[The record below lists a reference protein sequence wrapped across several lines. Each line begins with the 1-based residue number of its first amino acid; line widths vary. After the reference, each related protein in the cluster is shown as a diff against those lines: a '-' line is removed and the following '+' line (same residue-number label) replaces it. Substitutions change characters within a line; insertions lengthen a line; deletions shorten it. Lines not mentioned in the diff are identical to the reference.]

1 MVKYL
6 HSFAFKIQAFNIV
19 LLTAMSAVLISIF
32 LKNFEEINYKNLE
45 SLAETTV
52 KYLDADLQV
61 ELEKAIDLVV
71 FASENAG
78 RVSKE
83 HDREFMVRMLP
94 TVPYA
99 FEFYYGTTLSRFDGG
114 YFVTAT
120 DWAPYTEPE
129 WDQLKRPWFKFAMQ
143 NPGKPGI
150 TDPYIDYNTKL
161 ICVTVV
167 HTVKDSS
174 NSYKG
179 VVGLDI
185 FMTDLTK
192 MVNSRKVTEDGS
204 TFLIKRNG
212 LYITHTE
219 QKYIL
224 ERNIFEDLDT
234 VEFSKEKILSDNA
247 SVLFGRRNYVVSMP
261 VKNTD
266 WFLVSTGSLASLDRS
281 NMSSILAAIAV
292 TIVLS
297 IIISVILSNLIN
309 RRIQYIMKTL
319 NKIGDGNLTIRID
332 ESHSDEI
339 SDMSRHFNKFIDKLK
354 EFMNFVGE
362 YASVLIKSSDSLDII
377 SDDFS
382 KSMQKMQIVVDN
394 TKSMTD
400 SVNSIST
407 ENGLAGLK
415 TEEIEEAIDSIVKK
429 VNDVELIGGETEKAK
444 EAIQHLTEKIT
455 AISKYL
461 EGIYGNAEGMSESFE
476 FVNLVE
482 KELKDN
488 VRTLKEAFMDLRAM
502 SHGVKS
508 ILRKFRM

>member
-19 LLTAMSAVLISIF
+19 LLTAMSVVLISIF
-32 LKNFEEINYKNLE
+32 FNNFENINYKNLE

-71 FASENAG
+71 FASENVG

-83 HDREFMVRMLP
+83 ADREFMVRMLP

-120 DWAPYTEPE
+120 DWAPYNEPE

-167 HTVKDSS
+167 HTVIDSS

-179 VVGLDI
+179 VVGLDV
-185 FMTDLTK
+185 FMTELTK

-234 VEFSKEKILSDNA
+234 VEFSKEKILSENA

-266 WFLVSTGSLASLDRS
+266 WFLVSTGSLANLDKS
-281 NMSSILAAIAV
+281 NMSSIVAAIAV
-292 TIVLS
+292 TIILS
-297 IIISVILSNLIN
+297 IVISVILSNLIN

-319 NKIGDGNLTIRID
+319 NKIGDGNLCIRID

-339 SDMSRHFNKFIDKLK
+339 SDMSKHFNRFIDRLR
-354 EFMNFVGE
+354 EFMSFVGD
-362 YASVLIKSSDSLDII
+362 YASILITSSDGLDYI
-377 SDDFS
+377 SDEFS

-394 TKSMTD
+394 AKSMTD
-400 SVNSIST
+400 SVNNI
-407 ENGLAGLK
+407 EPEVKLADMK
-415 TEEIEEAIDSIVKK
+415 TKEIEELINSITKKID
-429 VNDVELIGGETEKAK
+429 NTELIGNETEKVK
-444 EAIQHLTEKIT
+444 EAIQYLTEKI
-455 AISKYL
+455 ADISKL
-461 EGIYGNAEGMSESFE
+461 VEKMYGKEQGEPENYD

-482 KELKDN
+482 KELKNN
-488 VRTLKEAFMDLRAM
+488 VIALKDASADLRAM
-502 SHGVKS
+502 SHGVKG
-508 ILRKFRM
+508 ILKKFRM

>member
-32 LKNFEEINYKNLE
+32 LKNFENINYKNLE

-71 FASENAG
+71 FASENVG
-78 RVSKE
+78 RGNQE
-83 HDREFMVRMLP
+83 TDREFMVRMLP

-99 FEFYYGTTLSRFDGG
+99 FEFYYGTTISRFDGG

-120 DWAPYTEPE
+120 DWAPYKEPE

-167 HTVKDSS
+167 HTVKDST

-212 LYITHTE
+212 LYITHTD

-247 SVLFGRRNYVVSMP
+247 SVLFGKRNYVVSMP

-266 WFLVSTGSLASLDRS
+266 WFLVSTGSLANLDKS
-281 NMSSILAAIAV
+281 KMSSILAAIAV
-292 TIVLS
+292 TIILS

-309 RRIQYIMKTL
+309 RRIQYIMKAL
-319 NKIGDGNLTIRID
+319 NKIGDGNLSIRID

-339 SDMSRHFNKFIDKLK
+339 SNMSRHFNKFIDKLK
-354 EFMNFVGE
+354 EFMKFVGD
-362 YASVLIKSSDSLDII
+362 YASVLITSSDGLDLI
-377 SDDFS
+377 SDEFS
-382 KSMQKMQIVVDN
+382 KSMQKMQMAVDN
-394 TKSMTD
+394 TKSMNDGVSSIETEVNLAD
-400 SVNSIST
+400 SKI
-407 ENGLAGLK
+407 K
-415 TEEIEEAIDSIVKK
+415 EIEEAIDSITEKI
-429 VNDVELIGGETEKAK
+429 NDVELAGSETEKAK
-444 EAIQHLTEKIT
+444 EALQYLTERIA
-455 AISKYL
+455 AISKQV
-461 EGIYGNAEGMSESFE
+461 EGMHGKVEEVSESLDFAG
-476 FVNLVE
+476 VE
-482 KELKDN
+482 KELKRN
-488 VRTLKEAFMDLRAM
+488 VNALKEASTDLRAM

-508 ILRKFRM
+508 ILRKFRI